1 MTASSE
7 LGSRPVAEAYLER
20 VCFKIGPPALVGAE
34 LELFT
39 SLPDGSRPSLD
50 LLAAALGDHTPAS
63 LRPDSP
69 ALPLRSGNV
78 VSVEPG
84 GQLELSSAP
93 AASADLVVDAMRR
106 DTDRLQDL
114 LAPYGVT
121 LGTGGADVARDPE
134 RLLTLPRYCA
144 MESRFDTVGPF
155 GRAMMCNTAAVQ
167 ISVDAGRDRAEIRD
181 RWETL
186 HAVGPA
192 LLAAFAATP
201 VLAGVPA
208 EPWASQRMRTWFEL
222 DRTRTRVPLGV
233 DPVVDYARWALDVPL
248 LCIRVGSRLQ
258 SPPRETTF
266 AQWMAGALDD
276 VVGPGERRPTTA
288 DLDYHL
294 TTLFPLVRAG
304 GHLEVR
310 YLDGQPDGLWDVPI
324 HAVAAL
330 VADESVRAAARAAV
344 LGTENRWEDAARFGL
359 ADAALADAASAVL
372 AVAAAASV
380 GLVADRLQA
389 AAERCAARLAPGE
402 SRSSTHAFTKEAAR

>member
-34 LELFT
+34 LEFFT

-50 LLAAALGDHTPAS
+50 RLAAALGDHTPAS

-93 AASADLVVDAMRR
+93 AASADLVVDALRR
-106 DTDRLQDL
+106 DTDRLRDL
-114 LAPYGVT
+114 LAPHSVT
-121 LGTGGADVARDPE
+121 LEAGGADTARDPE

-181 RWETL
+181 RWATL
-186 HAVGPA
+186 HGVGPA
-192 LLAAFAATP
+192 LLAAFATTP
-201 VLAGVPA
+201 DLAGVPA

-266 AQWMAGALDD
+266 AQWIAGALDD
-276 VVGPGERRPTTA
+276 VVGRRPTTA

-330 VADESVRAAARAAV
+330 VADADVRAAARTAV
-344 LGTENRWEDAARFGL
+344 RGTENRWEDAARFGL

-372 AVAAAASV
+372 SVAAAASAGTV
-380 GLVADRLQA
+380 AERLRAAADRCGA
-389 AAERCAARLAPGE
+389 GRAPGA
-402 SRSSTHAFTKEAAR
+402 SHPSTCAYPKEAAR